1 MVLGGES
8 SCISTLLRLISFSIF
23 IFNYLFHTSPITIV
37 GTLITPSNL
46 YRMENIISHFSH
58 KIRRRAASDS
68 LVSTGGVS
76 AFVQAVLTP
85 ELAVMLV
92 KEDMKTDDE
101 GARAVLRDSAEVG
114 HLLNEEEDEVIQDPE
129 SEAEYGE
136 EKVIVMDDDDNNDKL
151 YVVEEGSAKIQRK
164 RKKRLQQQQEPDKVS
179 KQEQAVRTQTLLVEI
194 FGKLSE
200 DEDKLMMD
208 PK

>member
-1 MVLGGES
+1 
-8 SCISTLLRLISFSIF
+8 
-23 IFNYLFHTSPITIV
+23 
-37 GTLITPSNL
+37 
-46 YRMENIISHFSH
+46 MENIISHFSH

-101 GARAVLRDSAEVG
+101 GARAVLRDSAEIG

-129 SEAEYGE
+129 PEDENGRVE
-136 EKVIVMDDDDNNDKL
+136 VMVIDDDNED
-151 YVVEEGSAKIQRK
+151 VVEERSPDKQRK
-164 RKKRLQQQQEPDKVS
+164 MKKRIQHQQEPDNAS
-179 KQEQAVRTQTLLVEI
+179 KQDQAARMQTLLDEI

-200 DEDKLMMD
+200 DEDELMMD
-208 PK
+208 PKQHLARVS

>member
-1 MVLGGES
+1 
-8 SCISTLLRLISFSIF
+8 
-23 IFNYLFHTSPITIV
+23 
-37 GTLITPSNL
+37 
-46 YRMENIISHFSH
+46 MENIIRHFSH

-129 SEAEYGE
+129 SENEYGV
-136 EKVIVMDDDDNNDKL
+136 EKVMVIDDDDNTDIHD
-151 YVVEEGSAKIQRK
+151 VVEEGSLKIQRK
-164 RKKRLQQQQEPDKVS
+164 RKKRLQQQQEPDKVN
-179 KQEQAVRTQTLLVEI
+179 KKEQAARTQTLLDEI

>member
-1 MVLGGES
+1 
-8 SCISTLLRLISFSIF
+8 
-23 IFNYLFHTSPITIV
+23 
-37 GTLITPSNL
+37 
-46 YRMENIISHFSH
+46 MENIICHFSH

-129 SEAEYGE
+129 SENEFGV
-136 EKVIVMDDDDNNDKL
+136 EKVMVIDDDENNDIHD
-151 YVVEEGSAKIQRK
+151 VVEEESLKIQRK
-164 RKKRLQQQQEPDKVS
+164 REKRLQQQQEPDKVN
-179 KQEQAVRTQTLLVEI
+179 KQEQAARTQSLLDEI

-200 DEDKLMMD
+200 DEYGSYDDVVEEESLEIQRKREKRLKQQQEPDKVNKQEQATRTQTLLD
-208 PK
+208 GILGS

>member
-1 MVLGGES
+1 
-8 SCISTLLRLISFSIF
+8 
-23 IFNYLFHTSPITIV
+23 
-37 GTLITPSNL
+37 
-46 YRMENIISHFSH
+46 MENIISHFSH

-129 SEAEYGE
+129 SEDEYGE
-136 EKVIVMDDDDNNDKL
+136 EKVIVMDDDDNNDNHF
-151 YVVEEGSAKIQRK
+151 VVEEGSPKIQRK
-164 RKKRLQQQQEPDKVS
+164 RKKMLQQQVPDKVN
-179 KQEQAVRTQTLLVEI
+179 KQEQAARTQALLDEI
-194 FGKLSE
+194 FGNLSE
-200 DEDKLMMD
+200 DEEKPMID

>member
-1 MVLGGES
+1 MAPGAES
-8 SCISTLLRLISFSIF
+8 SCISTLLHLISFPIF
-23 IFNYLFHTSPITIV
+23 IFKYISHTLPITMKS
-37 GTLITPSNL
+37 TLITLSTL
-46 YRMENIISHFSH
+46 YRMENIIRHFSH

-92 KEDMKTDDE
+92 REDMKTDDE

-129 SEAEYGE
+129 SEDEHGE
-136 EKVIVMDDDDNNDKL
+136 EKVMVMDDDDNNDNHD
-151 YVVEEGSAKIQRK
+151 VVEEGSLKIQRK
-164 RKKRLQQQQEPDKVS
+164 RKKRLQQQQEPDKVN
-179 KQEQAVRTQTLLVEI
+179 KQEEAARTQTLLDEI

-208 PK
+208 PS

>member
-1 MVLGGES
+1 
-8 SCISTLLRLISFSIF
+8 
-23 IFNYLFHTSPITIV
+23 
-37 GTLITPSNL
+37 
-46 YRMENIISHFSH
+46 MENIISHFSH
-58 KIRRRAASDS
+58 KIRRRAAADS

-101 GARAVLRDSAEVG
+101 DARAILRDSAEVG

-129 SEAEYGE
+129 SEDEYGKE
-136 EKVIVMDDDDNNDKL
+136 EIMVMDDGGNNDNENL
-151 YVVEEGSAKIQRK
+151 VEERGPNIQLRKKKKIQ
-164 RKKRLQQQQEPDKVS
+164 QPQEPDKAS
-179 KQEQAVRTQTLLVEI
+179 KQEQAARMQTLLVEI

-200 DEDKLMMD
+200 DEDELMMD
-208 PK
+208 PKQTKNAFNQG

>member
-1 MVLGGES
+1 
-8 SCISTLLRLISFSIF
+8 
-23 IFNYLFHTSPITIV
+23 
-37 GTLITPSNL
+37 
-46 YRMENIISHFSH
+46 MENIISHFSH

-129 SEAEYGE
+129 TEDEYGKE
-136 EKVIVMDDDDNNDKL
+136 EVMVMDDDHNNDNDE
-151 YVVEEGSAKIQRK
+151 VVEEGSPNIQRK
-164 RKKRLQQQQEPDKVS
+164 GKKRIQQQQEPDEIS
-179 KQEQAVRTQTLLVEI
+179 KQEQAARTQTLLDEI

-200 DEDKLMMD
+200 DEEEDELMMY
-208 PK
+208 PEQTKISLSQS